1 MLVGKYPSDKL
12 YRDVL
17 EHNPD
22 VKPEKVKSFMA
33 INEYDLLITYT
44 NGKRELFDT
53 FDGYRRY
60 IKYETD
66 ALTEEEHR
74 KEFPKLLYK
83 IMRRKGIT
91 QKQLAERLNVSQSM
105 ISHYINGKA
114 LPGYSML
121 KKMANVLECSIDDL
135 YLNF

>member
-1 MLVGKYPSDKL
+1 M
-12 YRDVL
+12 L

-91 QKQLAERLNVSQSM
+91 QNQLAEKLNVSQSM

>member
-1 MLVGKYPSDKL
+1 
-12 YRDVL
+12 
-17 EHNPD
+17 
-22 VKPEKVKSFMA
+22 MA

-91 QKQLAERLNVSQSM
+91 QNQLAEKLNVSQSM